1 MYRSKIY
8 AVLTHFWLRYL
19 NDFPDTAQY
28 PAARCKMSD
37 TACMYGRSAS
47 SGLES
52 MNRANMRAR
61 DKSAVDIVNATLLIL
76 KMERKR
82 FIAKQELAWQ
92 SDEVLTVKGRWFMK
106 EVFDEISVADYEISE
121 VEFADYTLFTVKK
134 SGTNSPDGKVKI
146 PNQPFKGSRF
156 GSCSCGAPKVLGIP
170 CEHMA
175 AVVQAGYSDLTQT
188 NIMPFWWTIAELRLQ
203 YPMTESNP
211 ERITLEYVIN
221 SGIADHNL
229 RYCPAL
235 AAAQKT
241 GRPKKGKRIKGAAER
256 NSKKSKSS

>member
-1 MYRSKIY
+1 MIC
-8 AVLTHFWLRYL
+8 RYL
-19 NDFPDTAQY
+19 NNLPDTSQY
-28 PAARCKMSD
+28 PAARCEMSE

-61 DKSAVDIVNATLLIL
+61 EKSAVDIVNATLLL
-76 KMERKR
+76 VEMERKR

-92 SDEVLTVKGRWFMK
+92 SDDVLTPKGRALMI
-106 EVFDEISVADYEISE
+106 EVFEEINVSDYEISE

-134 SGTNSPDGKVKI
+134 GGTNRNQGKVKI

-156 GSCSCGAPKVLGIP
+156 GTCSCGAPKVLGIP

-175 AVVQAGYSDLTQT
+175 AVVQAGYNDLTKT
-188 NIMPFWWTIAELRLQ
+188 DIMPFWWTMAELRLQ
-203 YPMTESNP
+203 FPMTHSYP
-211 ERITLEYVIN
+211 ERITLEQVIN
-221 SGIADHNL
+221 GGIADHNL
-229 RYCPAL
+229 RYCPSL

-241 GRPKKGKRIKGAAER
+241 GRPKKGKRIKGAAE
-256 NSKKSKSS
+256 KKGRKK